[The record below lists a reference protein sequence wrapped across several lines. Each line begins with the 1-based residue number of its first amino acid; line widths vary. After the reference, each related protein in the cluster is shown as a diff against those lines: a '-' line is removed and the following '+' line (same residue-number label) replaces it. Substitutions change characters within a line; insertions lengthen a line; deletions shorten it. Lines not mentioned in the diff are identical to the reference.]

1 MKLNPK
7 ALALAGGIFWGL
19 AVLIATFWLL
29 ILGSGGMTISLL
41 GKFYFGYSLS
51 IGGAFIGLAWGFVDG
66 LICGYLFALL
76 YNLFI
81 PKES

>member
-7 ALALAGGIFWGL
+7 ALALTSGIFWGL
-19 AVLIATFWLL
+19 AVFIATIWL
-29 ILGSGGMTISLL
+29 IIIGSPGTTISLL
-41 GKFYFGYSLS
+41 GKFYIGYCLS
-51 IGGAFIGLAWGFVDG
+51 IGGAFIGLLWGFVDG